1 MWTQK
6 KIFLLFKSL
15 DIVLNFRLQSFPL
28 LLKEKPTLE
37 THLCVQTVQNPST
50 TRRPTQIPRTTR
62 SVVPPNPTEE
72 RSSKVK
78 FLLSVRSAHISRV
91 CLGGVHQQQSKATT
105 TAAAAAGG
113 EGAEGPARGQIHQ
126 DAHSAIRCDC
136 GRTLTRSPVKSHS
149 LRGTHHTH
157 QITMI
162 LGLRQ
167 HFLLDTEG
175 LSLLALHPAKA
186 PPQSKKKRGR
196 RAQGKC
202 DVIRTTDGPT
212 DHHPSLRQP
221 RQQPLVAPLQRESL
235 PLLFYIL
242 SLSRVDS
249 RRRRLP
255 PMKRRKG
262 PRAPDSLF
270 LFLCWLVEIFIL
282 NAPSSRTQELFC
294 SLARTYCN
302 HANWMKEGSF

>member
-1 MWTQK
+1 
-6 KIFLLFKSL
+6 
-15 DIVLNFRLQSFPL
+15 
-28 LLKEKPTLE
+28 
-37 THLCVQTVQNPST
+37 
-50 TRRPTQIPRTTR
+50 
-62 SVVPPNPTEE
+62 
-72 RSSKVK
+72 
-78 FLLSVRSAHISRV
+78 
-91 CLGGVHQQQSKATT
+91 
-105 TAAAAAGG
+105 
-113 EGAEGPARGQIHQ
+113 
-126 DAHSAIRCDC
+126 
-136 GRTLTRSPVKSHS
+136 
-149 LRGTHHTH
+149 
-157 QITMI
+157 MI

-202 DVIRTTDGPT
+202 DVIRPTVGPT

-255 PMKRRKG
+255 PRREERG
-262 PRAPDSLF
+262 RTRLSLS
-270 LFLCWLVEIFIL
+270 LSVLACGNLYIECTQQPYAGIIL
-282 NAPSSRTQELFC
+282 LSRTHVL
-294 SLARTYCN
+294 
-302 HANWMKEGSF
+302 